1 MSKMEPLLS
10 VNDLS
15 VSFSMYEKMGF
26 KKHNMEVV
34 HSVGLDIN
42 PGEIVA
48 IIGSS
53 GSGKSILAQAILGLL
68 PGNAVV
74 SGSISYDGKSYNGGL
89 GKELLGRDVSY
100 IPQGVDFLDPL
111 MKAGKQVQGLY
122 GSPEKVD
129 ELFDKYQLARDAKDK
144 YPFELSGGMAR
155 RIFIAG
161 ALINSPRLVIA
172 DEPTPGLDEKLAKET
187 LEDLKAMAANGTAV
201 LLITHDIDLGV
212 AVADR
217 VAVFYDGTIIELA
230 AADELSHPYSRAL
243 VDALPQNNFFD
254 SEMMPR
260 EVV

>member
-1 MSKMEPLLS
+1 MKPLLS

-34 HSVGLDIN
+34 HTVGLDIY

-68 PGNAVV
+68 PQNARV
-74 SGSISYDGKSYNGGL
+74 SGSISYDGVSYNGGL

-111 MKAGKQVQGLY
+111 MKSGKQVQGLF
-122 GSPEKVD
+122 GSPERVD
-129 ELFDKYQLARDAKDK
+129 ELFERYELDESAKEK

-172 DEPTPGLDEKLAKET
+172 DEPTPGLDEKLARET
-187 LEDLKAMAANGTAV
+187 LEDLKAMAEGGTAV
-201 LLITHDIDLGV
+201 LLITHDIDLGI

-230 AADELSHPYSRAL
+230 AADELTHPYSRAL
-243 VDALPQNNFFD
+243 IDALPQNSFFD
-254 SEMMPR
+254 SAE
-260 EVV
+260 